1 MEVMA
6 KREADDCN
14 QGIQLHNCLC
24 NRIRSNSKNTNLKKT
39 LETRE
44 AWNFLEISNLQ
55 LKNNHSQ
62 TSSENKTI
70 FIVKGVGKMTYLEL
84 LPPTCLQFNTGLN
97 PYRLSTFGQHI
108 PLFLCEHP

>member
-1 MEVMA
+1 VAVGQMELMA

-24 NRIRSNSKNTNLKKT
+24 NRIRSNSNNTNLKKT

-62 TSSENKTI
+62 TSSENKT
-70 FIVKGVGKMTYLEL
+70 
-84 LPPTCLQFNTGLN
+84 CLQFNTGLN